1 MTVRSKSYLQGK
13 FANGQKPTGTDFS
26 DQFDSFVHK
35 TEDSIAISKV
45 TGLQDALNSA
55 GGIKIWEDGYATDI
69 GYKEDEFVSYAGKIY
84 RSIINDNGLEPP
96 DDAGWEIQ
104 SADVTVDSTVT
115 NGSGNPVSGDA
126 VHDFVVPKNAT
137 AYNGAFGGLD
147 RIYFEK
153 NGVAYR
159 LFLDDVAEF
168 VSSYGFT
175 PANLTGVKFWGDITD
190 PTKVIVASGKI
201 SQITDKSPSA
211 NNLVQAS
218 SGAQPSYFSSGG
230 SNNKA
235 YISLS
240 DGKTILKSLT
250 LNQPYT
256 IYMVARVN
264 DFLNN
269 GTLLQFSAEFTNG
282 IALKT
287 IDGVDS
293 LTAVANSAWRP
304 RGKNFLKLDTWVLLA
319 FRVLDGG
326 IVNPSINN
334 QTIQTVDAYGDLS
347 IGTAAMSKISIG
359 GDFTPNFDLSE
370 LLVLDHVPSVET
382 DAKIRN
388 YFLSKYQPP
397 LEEFL
402 YAYGDSITAGF
413 NSTDRLLDGYVAK
426 VAQGLGINHYNYGIS
441 GTSVLPSTGTNLI
454 DIYNTKNLSRKGYL
468 ILAYGTNDTIDA
480 TWKSTY
486 KNIIQYFIERG
497 FDLDKI
503 CIVSPPYQSD
513 KLTKLT
519 LCRQYCSEIS
529 TELGIRF
536 ADWWTWSKDNGG
548 DSLLAD
554 GTHPTTIGHTHGST
568 IVLDALA

>member
-1 MTVRSKSYLQGK
+1 MTARSKAYLQGK
-13 FANGQKPTGTDFS
+13 FANGQKPTGTDFA

-35 TEDSIAISKV
+35 TEDNIAISKV
-45 TGLQDALNSA
+45 TGLQEALDSA
-55 GGIKIWEDGYATDI
+55 AGIKLWDDGFSSDV
-69 GYKEDEFVSYAGKIY
+69 GYSINDFVSYQGKIY
-84 RSIINDNGLEPP
+84 RSLINDNNVEPP
-96 DDAGWEIQ
+96 SVEAWEIQ
-104 SADVTVDSTVT
+104 SSSVTVDNAVN
-115 NGSGNPVSGDA
+115 NGSTNPVSGDA
-126 VHDFVVPKNAT
+126 VHDFVVPKNAP
-137 AYNGAFGGLD
+137 AYTGAFGGLD

-153 NGVAYR
+153 GGVAYK

-175 PANLTGVKFWGDITD
+175 PASLTGVVFWGDITD
-190 PTKVIVASGKI
+190 PTKIITSSGKI
-201 SQITDKSPSA
+201 SQITDKSGSG

-240 DGKTILKSLT
+240 DGKSITKNLT
-250 LNQPYT
+250 LAQPYT
-256 IYMVARVN
+256 IYMLARVN

-269 GTLLQFSAEFTNG
+269 GTILQFSAEFTNA
-282 IALKT
+282 ISLKT
-287 IDGVDS
+287 VEGVNS

-304 RGKNFLKLDTWVLLA
+304 RGTNYLKEDKWVLLA

-326 IVNPSINN
+326 IVNPSIDN
-334 QTIQTVDAYGDLS
+334 QTIETTNAYGDLS
-347 IGTAAMSKISIG
+347 IGTASMSKLSIG
-359 GDFTPNFDLSE
+359 GDFTPNFDISE
-370 LLVLDHVPSVET
+370 LLVLDHVPSVEQ

-388 YFLSKYQPP
+388 YFLAKYQPP
-397 LEEFL
+397 LEDFL

-413 NSTDRLLDGYVAK
+413 NSTDRLLNGYVGL
-426 VAQGLGINHYNYGIS
+426 VANDLGINHYNYGIS
-441 GTSVLPSTGTNLI
+441 GTSVQPSTGTNLI

-480 TWKSTY
+480 SWKSTY

-497 FDLDKI
+497 FDKNKI

-519 LCRQYCSEIS
+519 TCRQYCSEIS

-554 GTHPTTIGHTHGST
+554 GTHPTTIGHSHGAT
-568 IVLDALA
+568 IVLAALA